1 MLFPIYLMLLMLSLK
16 LLHLLMSEMSD
27 SETDASDVFDDYQCE
42 DNYEDFVVKDDANN
56 TNKNELTVYDHIIFD
71 EI

>member
-1 MLFPIYLMLLMLSLK
+1 MLFPIYLMLLRLSLK
-16 LLHLLMSEMSD
+16 LLHLLMSD
-27 SETDASDVFDDYQCE
+27 SEKDASDVFNDYQCE
-42 DNYEDFVVKDDANN
+42 DNYEDFVAKDDANN